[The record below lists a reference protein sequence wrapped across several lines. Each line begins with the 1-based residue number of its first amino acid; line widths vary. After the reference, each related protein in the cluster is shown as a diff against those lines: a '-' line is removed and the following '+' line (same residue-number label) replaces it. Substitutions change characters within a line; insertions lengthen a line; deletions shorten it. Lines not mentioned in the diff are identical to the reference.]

1 MLRTGEMPAKDLLK
15 QRDIKFRLLFEDNP
29 LPMWVFDRDTLG
41 FLEVNHAALAHYGYT
56 HEEFLSMTLAD
67 IRPNEDVARLKDS
80 VARAKG
86 LALSGQWRHCLKDGR
101 LIDVE
106 VASHTI
112 SYGGRKAV
120 LSVLQDI
127 TQRKQLEEQL
137 RQSAKMEAVG
147 MLAGGIAH
155 DFNNLLTIINGYSH
169 ILLNALPEADP
180 NHSAVEQIM
189 KAGERAATLT
199 RQLLSYSRREVL
211 QPKLLNL
218 NQLLTGMEAMLRRLI
233 GEDIEFRFVP
243 GRDIGQVHADPGQIE
258 QVVMNL
264 AVNAR
269 DAMPRG
275 GTLTIETSDVEL
287 DQQDTS
293 THTTVKPGKYV
304 SLVVSDNGSGMNA
317 ETRAHLFEPFF
328 TTKAQGQGTGLGMTT
343 VFSIVKQSGGAM
355 EVYSEPG
362 KGTSVKVYVP
372 RIDQAAVT
380 ETEAPLAK
388 AMRGS
393 ETILLVEDEDQVRN
407 LVRDTLRRAG
417 YKVLDA
423 AHATEA
429 RRIEGAYNGPIHL
442 LITDVVMPKEGG
454 RDLAAAL
461 APHRPAMKVLFMS
474 GYTDQAAVD
483 GELLN
488 HRPSF
493 IQKPFTPSALT
504 SKVREILESDGES
517 SKGAGG

>member
-1 MLRTGEMPAKDLLK
+1 MPAKNLLK
-15 QRDIKFRLLFEDNP
+15 QRDAKFRLLFEDNP
-29 LPMWVFDRDTLG
+29 LPMWVFDRETLQ
-41 FLEVNHAALAHYGYT
+41 FLEANHAAVAHYGYT
-56 HEEFLSMTLAD
+56 HEEFLTMTLAD
-67 IRPNEDVARLKDS
+67 IRPPEDIARLKDS
-80 VARAKG
+80 VSRASG
-86 LALSGQWRHCLKDGR
+86 LALSGQWRHRLKDGR

-112 SYGGRKAV
+112 SYGGRPAV

-169 ILLNALPEADP
+169 ILLNALPESDP
-180 NHSAVEQIM
+180 NRSAVAQIM

-199 RQLLSYSRREVL
+199 RQLLSHSRRQVL

-233 GEDIEFRFVP
+233 GEDIELRFAP
-243 GRDIGQVHADPGQIE
+243 GLDIGQVNADPGQIE

-275 GTLTIETSDVEL
+275 GTLTIETSAVEL
-287 DQQDTS
+287 DE
-293 THTTVKPGKYV
+293 HYRIPHMAMKPGMYV
-304 SLVVSDNGSGMNA
+304 ALAVGDNGSGMDA
-317 ETRAHLFEPFF
+317 ETLARLFEPFF

-343 VFSIVKQSGGAM
+343 VFNVVKQSGGGV
-355 EVYSEPG
+355 EVASEPG
-362 KGTSVKVYVP
+362 KGTTVKVYLP
-372 RIDQAAVT
+372 RIDQPAAA

-388 AMRGS
+388 AARGS
-393 ETILLVEDEDQVRN
+393 ETILLVEDEEQVRN
-407 LVRDTLRRAG
+407 LLRDTLRREG

-423 AHATEA
+423 PSATEA
-429 RRIEGAYNGPIHL
+429 RRVAGAYKGTIHV
-442 LITDVVMPKEGG
+442 LIADVVMPKEGG
-454 RDLAAAL
+454 RELAASL
-461 APHRPAMKVLFMS
+461 ARRRPAMKVLFMS
-474 GYTDQAAVD
+474 GYTDQAVVNCGLAG
-483 GELLN
+483 GE
-488 HRPSF
+488 SAF
-493 IQKPFTPSALT
+493 IQKPFIPAALS
-504 SKVREILESDGES
+504 SKVRELLETNGETS
-517 SKGAGG
+517 QGAGR